1 MPSENDVK
9 SWIGINNLLYG
20 SSDVLV
26 CQSFVRV
33 FESFMHLAFLAS
45 CFVLVVGGHD
55 DVGVSE
61 PVSQIV
67 RTAEYHY
74 H

>member
-1 MPSENDVK
+1 MSSEDDVK
-9 SWIGINNLLYG
+9 GRIGVNNLLYG

-26 CQSFVRV
+26 GQSFVGV
-33 FESFMHLAFLAS
+33 LESFMHLAFPAS

-61 PVSQIV
+61 PVSQII
-67 RTAEYHY
+67 RTAKYHY